1 MRSQTLHFV
10 GNFPESAELYGI
22 VSDKASMIM
31 GLSQLETLSD
41 ELLQDLPAQDA
52 DWTKLLDRTKL
63 GPHRSHYFQLLHPE
77 TAWTHVRL
85 SIYPGAYFSPQT
97 GIHPN

>member
-52 DWTKLLDRTKL
+52 DWTDRK
-63 GPHRSHYFQLLHPE
+63 S
-77 TAWTHVRL
+77 VV
-85 SIYPGAYFSPQT
+85 
-97 GIHPN
+97 